1 MLSFSIVGGGGGV
14 GIYTRRGVLS
24 LGNRVA
30 KGGRRGVGAA
40 GGWVGRLV
48 VWFCGCVEIGVVTV
62 WWSVAVLLC
71 CC

>member
-1 MLSFSIVGGGGGV
+1 MFGYALGGV
-14 GIYTRRGVLS
+14 REVCVDGEAPTSFVHLEVLAVCWS
-24 LGNRVA
+24 LAPV
-30 KGGRRGVGAA
+30 VGAVF
-40 GGWVGRLV
+40 WVF